1 MKLMEP
7 TMSILAKQA
16 VIAIAATFV
25 LGTPWGAPALAAPA
39 QSNTKMQSS
48 ATALRS
54 GDLVRLRSG
63 GPLMTIKNVEGD
75 QVNCI
80 WTEEGEIRSGSFPVT
95 LLATPLTTPPVDPA
109 IQQDEQEADQYYR
122 SHCPSGLVT
131 ISGKFICAY

>member
-39 QSNTKMQSS
+39 QSNTTMQSS

-80 WTEEGEIRSGSFPVT
+80 WTEEGEIRSGSFPVA

-122 SHCPSGLVT
+122 THCPTGAVT
-131 ISGKFICAY
+131 MSGKFSCVY

>member
-1 MKLMEP
+1 
-7 TMSILAKQA
+7 MSILAKQA
-16 VIAIAATFV
+16 AIAIAATFA
-25 LGTPWGAPALAAPA
+25 LGTPWAAPALAAPA
-39 QSNTKMQSS
+39 QSNTTMQSS

-63 GPLMTIKNVEGD
+63 GPLMTVKNVEGD

-80 WTEEGEIRSGSFPVT
+80 WTEEGEIRSSSFPVA

-122 SHCPSGLVT
+122 THCPSGLLT
-131 ISGKFICAY
+131 ISGKFVCAY